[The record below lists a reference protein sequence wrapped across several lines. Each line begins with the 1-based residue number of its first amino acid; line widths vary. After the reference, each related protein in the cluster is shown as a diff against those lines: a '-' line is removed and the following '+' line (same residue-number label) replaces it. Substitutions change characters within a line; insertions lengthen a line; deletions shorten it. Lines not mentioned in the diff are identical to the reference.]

1 MTGPLT
7 GLSVLELAGIGP
19 GPFAGMVL
27 ADLGADVVRVDRP
40 GGSAYFG
47 DHRLDLLGRGKR
59 SVAIDL
65 KQPRGA
71 AAVLGLVERADVLIE
86 GFRPGVA
93 ERLGVGPADCYAVN
107 PRLVYGRMTGWGQD
121 GPLARTAGHDVT
133 YLALAGVLHAIGPYA
148 GPPVPPVNLLGDY
161 GGGGMLLVA
170 GVLAA
175 LWSAARTG
183 TGQVVDAAIVDG
195 AALLATQLYG
205 LLHTGLWED
214 RRGVNLLDGG
224 APFYGVYETAD
235 GRHVA
240 VGPLE
245 PQFYAEFVARLGL
258 GGDVP
263 DQLDRDGWP
272 RLRELIA
279 ARLRTRTRDEWMAV
293 FEGTDGC
300 VAPVLSLR
308 EAAGHDGARHPHL
321 AERGVFVEP
330 HGVPQPAP
338 APRFSA
344 TPAAVPALPPPLPG
358 EHTREVLVSWGVAD
372 VEALLADGIAA
383 QATIA

>member
-27 ADLGADVVRVDRP
+27 ADLGAQVVRVDRP
-40 GGSAYFG
+40 GAPAYLG

-71 AAVLGLVERADVLIE
+71 AAVLAMARRADALIE

-93 ERLGVGPADCYAVN
+93 ERLGIGPADCHTVN

-121 GPLARTAGHDVT
+121 GPLASAAGHDVT
-133 YLALAGVLHAIGPYA
+133 YLALTGVLHAIGPA
-148 GPPVPPVNLLGDY
+148 DGPPVPPVNLLGDY
-161 GGGGMLLVA
+161 GGGGMLLVG

-175 LWSAARTG
+175 LWYAERTG
-183 TGQVVDAAIVDG
+183 AGQVVDAAIVDG

-205 LLHTGLWED
+205 LLHSGLWED

-235 GRHVA
+235 GEHVA

-245 PQFYAEFVARLGL
+245 PQFYAEFAARLGL
-258 GGDVP
+258 GDDAPG
-263 DQLDRDGWP
+263 QLDRAGWP

-279 ARLRTRTRDEWMAV
+279 ARLRTRTRDEWAAA
-293 FEGTDGC
+293 FAGTDGC
-300 VAPVLSLR
+300 VVPVLSLR
-308 EAAGHDGARHPHL
+308 EVAGHEGPRHPHL
-321 AERGVFVEP
+321 AERGVIVDP

-344 TPAAVPALPPPLPG
+344 SPTAPPALPPPLPG
-358 EHTREVLVSWGVAD
+358 EHTRQVLTDWGVPEVD
-372 VEALLADGIAA
+372 ALIADGVAA
-383 QATIA
+383 EAR